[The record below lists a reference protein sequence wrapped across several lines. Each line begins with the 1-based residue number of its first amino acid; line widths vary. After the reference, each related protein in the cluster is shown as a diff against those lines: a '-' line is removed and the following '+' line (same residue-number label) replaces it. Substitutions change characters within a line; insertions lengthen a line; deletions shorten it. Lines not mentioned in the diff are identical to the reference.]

1 MFTRFEHF
9 AATSMMGSSEEAP
22 PREDGHLQFDRDWE
36 KLVFGVAIA
45 LSKEGHF
52 EWDEFR
58 QALMHNIKS
67 WESSHE
73 LDDTSWDYYQCW
85 MDALEQAVVRAGILE
100 AGEIES
106 CLRRHLDCKGEITRN
121 ESPFVSITGN
131 VQPSTA

>member
-58 QALMHNIKS
+58 QALMNNIKS
-67 WESSHE
+67 WEASHD
-73 LDDTSWDYYQCW
+73 LNDDSWDYYQCW
-85 MDALEQAVVRAGILE
+85 MDALEQVVVTAGILE

-106 CLRRHLDCKGEITRN
+106 CLRGHLDCKGGLADNDHGLIDI
-121 ESPFVSITGN
+121 PGN
-131 VQPSTA
+131 VQSSIA

>member
-1 MFTRFEHF
+1 MFTRFEHY

-45 LSKEGHF
+45 LSKEGHY

-58 QALMHNIKS
+58 QALMNNIRS
-67 WESSHE
+67 WETSHD
-73 LDDTSWDYYQCW
+73 LDDVSWDYYQCW
-85 MDALEQAVVRAGILE
+85 MDALEQVVVKAGILE

-106 CLRRHLDCKGEITRN
+106 RFSGLLDCKRGSDGHESGMN
-121 ESPFVSITGN
+121 ELSGISG
-131 VQPSTA
+131 TALS

>member
-36 KLVFGVAIA
+36 KFVFGVAIA

-58 QALMHNIKS
+58 QALMNNIKS
-67 WESSHE
+67 WETSHD
-73 LDDTSWDYYQCW
+73 LDDVSWDYYQCW
-85 MDALEQAVVRAGILE
+85 MDALEQVVVKAGILK

-106 CLRRHLDCKGEITRN
+106 CLRAQLDCKNGMAGNNPAFID
-121 ESPFVSITGN
+121 SPAN
-131 VQPSTA
+131 VQLNTA